1 MKNIIAIRREGSRKR
16 GEKRVAI
23 TPSYAKHIIEWGNK
37 ILVQPSVS
45 PETGDLKRAFH
56 DSRYR
61 KVGAEI
67 TEDISKADVIIG
79 LKEIGAKK
87 IMPDK
92 AYYCF
97 SHTHKGQ
104 LKNRQILKSYVENR
118 ATLIDYELIRNE
130 KDQRLVTAFT
140 YNAGYAGMVD
150 TLWTFGEKLKRNG
163 IKNPFEKIPQ
173 AIEGDDL
180 DHIIKILKETRQVI
194 QKYGTPEDLPPII
207 TVFLGKGKTSY
218 GAQEIYNLLPVET
231 ISLSQLPEVFSLG
244 SRKRIYKLV
253 LRKSEIF
260 RLKPGQQMDAE
271 EYSKLNVME
280 KERHYMMNPES
291 YESNLDNILP
301 YVSIL
306 MNCIAWSSK
315 YPRALS
321 NELMKKTYQ
330 YHKTLI
336 AIGDITC
343 DPNGC
348 IEFSKETW
356 IDNPVYIYDPY
367 AETLRDGF
375 DGEGIAVMA
384 VTNLPCEFSADAS
397 EQFSKDLFP
406 FLKQITNANYKGSMS
421 DSGLPPKIKKGV
433 IMWKGKFTKEFEYM
447 KEYIGV

>member
-1 MKNIIAIRREGSRKR
+1 MKNIIAIRREGSGKR

-23 TPSYAKHIIEWGNK
+23 TPSYAKNIIEWGNK
-37 ILVQPSVS
+37 LLVQPSVS
-45 PETGDLKRAFH
+45 PETGHIKRAFP
-56 DSRYR
+56 DSQYR
-61 KVGAEI
+61 KTGAEI

-104 LKNRQILKSYVENR
+104 LKNRQILKSYVEKN
-118 ATLIDYELIRNE
+118 ATLIDYELIRDE
-130 KDQRLVTAFT
+130 KDNRLITAFT

-150 TLWTFGEKLKRNG
+150 TLWAFGEKLKRNG
-163 IKNPFEKIPQ
+163 LQNPFEKIPQ
-173 AIEGDDL
+173 AVEGDDL
-180 DHIIKILKETRQVI
+180 NHIIKIIKEAGQVI
-194 QKYGTPEDLPPII
+194 KKYGTPEEIPPII

-218 GAQEIYNLLPVET
+218 GAQEIYKLLPFET
-231 ISLSQLPEVFSLG
+231 ITLSQLPEVFSLG
-244 SRKRIYKLV
+244 SRKKTYKLV

-260 RLKPGQQMDAE
+260 RLKPGQQMNAE
-271 EYSKLNVME
+271 EYSKLHVME
-280 KERHYMMNPES
+280 KEHHYMLNPES

-306 MNCIAWSSK
+306 MNCIIWSPK
-315 YPRALS
+315 YPRAIS
-321 NELMKKTYQ
+321 NELMKNIYQ

-397 EQFSKDLFP
+397 EQFSKDIFP
-406 FLKQITNANYKGSMS
+406 FLKQITKANYKGNMN
-421 DSGLPPKIKKGV
+421 DSALPPEIMKGV
-433 IMWKGKFTKEFEYM
+433 IMWKGNFTDEFNYM
-447 KEYIGV
+447 KNFIA